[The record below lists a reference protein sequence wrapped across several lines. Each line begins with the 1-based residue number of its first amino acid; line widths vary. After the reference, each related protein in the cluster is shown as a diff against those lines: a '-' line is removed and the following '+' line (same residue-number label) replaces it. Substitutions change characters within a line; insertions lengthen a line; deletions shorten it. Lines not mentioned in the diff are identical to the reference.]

1 MPAQAGGRFNQLKE
15 ESVVKLLYLSIFFL
29 FFLAT
34 SAAAVININT
44 GGMDELTSL
53 PGIGPAKA
61 EAIIKYREEKGP
73 FAKIED
79 LKNVYGIGEKT
90 VTRLKDDISVGEA
103 PADVTVTAVN
113 KEEKAI
119 PTSPAAK
126 E

>member
-1 MPAQAGGRFNQLKE
+1 M
-15 ESVVKLLYLSIFFL
+15 KLLYLSIFFL